1 MTVPESVF
9 APKSVAIVGASANID
24 SPGHD
29 YLRSI
34 LDFGFAGAVYP
45 INPRGGEILGVRAYP
60 TLTDVPGPVDYV
72 ISCIPADAVLSL
84 IDECRAR
91 GASALHLFT
100 GRFSETGDDAAI
112 ALERDVLA
120 KAKLAGVRII
130 GPNCMGVYDS
140 SGRLSF
146 RPDLPQTP
154 GDVAFISQSGN
165 NSVELMLHGAAR
177 GLRFSKVVSY
187 GNALDL
193 TEADFLEYLA
203 GDPATRV
210 VGAYIEGTRD
220 GRRFME
226 ALSRCAR
233 AKPVVIL
240 KGGRTGAGS
249 RTAASHTAALAGQ
262 RQVWSAVL
270 KQTGAVEVATF
281 DDLIDML
288 VAFAFLRG
296 PGGPNVGPNVGV
308 VGGGGGRAV
317 QSADVCEEA
326 GLRVP
331 KLPAS
336 IRAMLREKAP
346 QLADWVDNPVDQ
358 SILAGSGVSG
368 ARVLEMMLD
377 APEFDALIANVGED
391 WVLGRP
397 DAIERMGHLV
407 DRFAAI
413 GEKAQK
419 PIAFVLGPADSPD
432 ETKWRAVETGRQRLT
447 EARLAVYPS
456 VDRAAA
462 AVSRYVARGRADR
475 EIAGS
480 TSLRR

>member
-1 MTVPESVF
+1 MTLPEVLF
-9 APKSVAIVGASANID
+9 APKSIAIVGASSNID

-34 LDFGFAGAVYP
+34 VEFGFAGQIYP
-45 INPRGGEILGVRAYP
+45 INPRASEIMGVRAYP
-60 TLTDVPGPVDYV
+60 SLSDVPSNVDYV
-72 ISCIPADAVLSL
+72 ISCIPAEGVLPL
-84 IDECRAR
+84 IDEARAKR
-91 GASALHLFT
+91 VSVMHLFT
-100 GRFSETGDDAAI
+100 GRFSETGDEAAA
-112 ALERDVLA
+112 ALEQRVLA
-120 KAKLAGVRII
+120 SAKAAGIRLI

-140 SGRLSF
+140 ASRLSF
-146 RPDLPQTP
+146 RPDLPHDA
-154 GDVAFISQSGN
+154 GDVAFLSQSGN

-187 GNALDL
+187 GNALDV
-193 TEADFLEYLA
+193 TEADLLEYLA
-203 GDPATRV
+203 GDAQTRV

-220 GRRFME
+220 GRRLFDT
-226 ALSRCAR
+226 LRRCAA

-262 RQVWSAVL
+262 RQIWSAML
-270 KQTGAVEVATF
+270 RQAGAVEVATF
-281 DDLIDML
+281 DDLIDAM

-296 PGGPNVGPNVGV
+296 RGGNNVGV

-331 KLPAS
+331 KLPDA
-336 IRAMLREKAP
+336 IRGMLREKAP

-377 APEFDALIANVGED
+377 APEFNALIANVGED

-397 DAIERMGHLV
+397 DAQERLEHLV
-407 DRFAAI
+407 DRFADI
-413 GEKAQK
+413 GKRATK
-419 PIAFVLGPADSPD
+419 PMALVLGAADSPD
-432 ETKWRAVETGRQRLT
+432 ESKWRAVESARQRLID
-447 EARLAVYPS
+447 ARLAVYPS

-462 AVSRYVARGRADR
+462 ALARFLDR
-475 EIAGS
+475 
-480 TSLRR
+480 T

>member
-1 MTVPESVF
+1 MGLPPAVF
-9 APKSVAIVGASANID
+9 APKSVAIVGASSNID

-34 LDFGFAGAVYP
+34 VEFGFEGPVYP
-45 INPRGGEILGVRAYP
+45 VNPRAPEIMGLRAYA
-60 TLTDVPGPVDYV
+60 TLSDAPGDVDYV
-72 ISCIPADAVLSL
+72 ISCIPAEGVLPL
-84 IDECRAR
+84 IDECRAKR
-91 GASALHLFT
+91 VSVMHLFT
-100 GRFSETGDDAAI
+100 GRFSETGDDEAA
-112 ALERDVLA
+112 ALERQVRERA
-120 KAKLAGVRII
+120 ATAGIRLI

-140 SGRLSF
+140 ASRLSF
-146 RPDLPQTP
+146 RPDLPRDR

-193 TEADFLEYLA
+193 TEADFLEFLA
-203 GDPATRV
+203 NDADTHV

-220 GRRFME
+220 GRRLFS
-226 ALSRCAR
+226 ALQRCAA

-262 RQVWSAVL
+262 RQVWSAML
-270 KQTGAVEVATF
+270 RQAGAVEVATF
-281 DDLIDML
+281 DELIDAL

-296 PGGPNVGPNVGV
+296 RGGPAAGV

-331 KLPAS
+331 KLPEA
-336 IRAMLREKAP
+336 IRAMLRDKAP

-377 APEFDALIANVGED
+377 APEFDVLIANVGED

-397 DAIERMGHLV
+397 DAQERLVHLV
-407 DRFAAI
+407 ERFASI
-413 GEKAQK
+413 GARAEK
-419 PIAFVLGPADSPD
+419 PLAFVLGPADSP
-432 ETKWRAVETGRQRLT
+432 EESKWRAVEAARQRLID
-447 EARLAVYPS
+447 ARLAVYPS
-456 VDRAAA
+456 VDRAANA
-462 AVSRYVARGRADR
+462 LARYLARSRSSVA
-475 EIAGS
+475 
-480 TSLRR
+480 